1 MVTTVQQDWN
11 RSSFKL
17 KWADRGPWDGELSRI
32 GDWMKRLEKVSKQVS
47 SHSAIKAIGNYRG
60 KQMCEKENVI
70 SNHINHE
77 LCSKQYSQT
86 PIIKTLLTDF
96 QI

>member
-60 KQMCEKENVI
+60 KQTCEKENVI
-70 SNHINHE
+70 SNRIDHA